1 MKCQVEEG
9 HLAQEATDVLVIG
22 GYEDENTLP
31 KTHQALDTALGG
43 QLQELRKNGEFSGK
57 NQQAVLIHT
66 RRALPAK
73 RVLLLGLGKK
83 NDVTLDRVRQAMGT
97 ALKKVR
103 QTGAHTFSA
112 PMFGTDTLKAPT
124 SDIVQAMVEGA
135 MLGGYRF
142 THYRSDKEETV
153 ERRSDHDPV
162 GDPGESSEWHE
173 NGSPA
178 GRSQCQC
185 HVVRT

>member
-1 MKCQVEEG
+1 MKCQVKEG
-9 HLAQEATDVLVIG
+9 HLAQEATDVLVVG

-83 NDVTLDRVRQAMGT
+83 NDVTLDRVRQAM
-97 ALKKVR
+97 A
-103 QTGAHTFSA
+103 
-112 PMFGTDTLKAPT
+112 
-124 SDIVQAMVEGA
+124 
-135 MLGGYRF
+135 
-142 THYRSDKEETV
+142 
-153 ERRSDHDPV
+153 RRSKRF
-162 GDPGESSEWHE
+162 GKPGRTHVPRRCSE
-173 NGSPA
+173 PIP
-178 GRSQCQC
+178 
-185 HVVRT
+185 